1 MPRTITVTQQK
12 GGVGKSTTVVELACA
27 WGVHGVVPRNVAP
40 NKPGAPAKTP
50 RKVLVID
57 LDPQAGATAKL
68 GVNPEE
74 IEAEQSV
81 KAVLEN
87 PDHGIENSLW
97 AAVYPGFGVDL
108 VPGHFD
114 LEDTEAELA
123 RNASGGAAFSILR
136 DKLAAV
142 ADRYEYVLIDS
153 RPSLGLLTLNALF
166 ACSEVLIPVKMID
179 TECVNGVRAVLGA
192 LAAVAEHGGEVEL
205 LGALATFHDARKQ
218 TVADAIRKYVQENL
232 GVPFMQTVIPDRS
245 QFGNAALEG
254 SPVNLWRP
262 GMDGASTYRRL
273 AAEIAERAPELAHA
287 A

>member
-1 MPRTITVTQQK
+1 MSARAITVTQQK

-27 WGVHGVVPRNVAP
+27 WGVHGVVPRNVAAI
-40 NKPGAPAKTP
+40 KPGASNKPP

-68 GVNPEE
+68 GINPED
-74 IEAEQSV
+74 IAPDQSV
-81 KAVLEN
+81 MAVLEDPN
-87 PDHGIENSLW
+87 HGIESSLW
-97 AAVYPGFGVDL
+97 KEVYPGYGIDV

-114 LEDTEAELA
+114 LEGTEAELA
-123 RNASGGAAFSILR
+123 RRSGSFSILR

-142 ADRYEYVLIDS
+142 ADDYEYVLIDS
-153 RPSLGLLTLNALF
+153 RPSLGLLTINALF

-192 LAAVAEHGGEVEL
+192 LGEVAEHGGEVEL

-218 TVADAIRKYVQENL
+218 TVADAIRKYVLENL

>member
-1 MPRTITVTQQK
+1 MPARTITISQQK

-40 NKPGAPAKTP
+40 IKPGASRKEP
-50 RKVLVID
+50 RRVLVID

-74 IEAEQSV
+74 IAPEQSV
-81 KAVLEN
+81 MAVLED
-87 PDHGIENSLW
+87 PHHPIENSLW
-97 AAVYPGFGVDL
+97 AGVYPGYGIDL
-108 VPGHFD
+108 IPGHFE
-114 LEDTEAELA
+114 LEGTEAELA
-123 RNASGGAAFSILR
+123 RRQGAFSILR

-142 ADRYEYVLIDS
+142 AEQYEYVLIDS
-153 RPSLGLLTLNALF
+153 RPSLGLLTINALF
-166 ACSEVLIPVKMID
+166 ACSEVLIPVKLID
-179 TECVNGVRAVLGA
+179 TECTNGVRAVLGA
-192 LAAVAEHGGEVEL
+192 LADVAEHGGELQL

-218 TVADAIRKYVQENL
+218 TVADAIRTYVSGNL
-232 GVPFMQTVIPDRS
+232 GVPFLQTVIPDRS

-262 GMDGASTYRRL
+262 NTDGASSYRRL
-273 AAEIAERAPELAHA
+273 AAEIAEHAPEIAYA